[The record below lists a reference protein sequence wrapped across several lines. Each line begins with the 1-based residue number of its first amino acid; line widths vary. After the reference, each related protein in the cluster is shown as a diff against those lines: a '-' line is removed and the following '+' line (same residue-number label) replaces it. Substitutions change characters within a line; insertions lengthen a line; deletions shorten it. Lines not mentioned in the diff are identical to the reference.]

1 MLACAFS
8 ASIWGI
14 MVIILIT
21 CLCFGAMRPGR
32 RGQAALWE
40 QAKKW
45 NHVPTLS
52 TLISI
57 FGLMILYQR
66 YMHHINHL
74 LPSKLPVRQ
83 NGCVKEA
90 EGVKYFSM
98 VLRWVEGGDCVRRW
112 IIWGISASVA
122 WVSGW
127 VMWHDGAAF
136 TWVFHGRRAL

>member
-1 MLACAFS
+1 MLRS
-8 ASIWGI
+8 GN
-14 MVIILIT
+14 
-21 CLCFGAMRPGR
+21 GR
-32 RGQAALWE
+32 LNRGGE
-40 QAKKW
+40 KKC
-45 NHVPTLS
+45 NDTPTLS

-112 IIWGISASVA
+112 IIRGISASVA

-127 VMWHDGAAF
+127 VFLA
-136 TWVFHGRRAL
+136 